1 MIKMTAERLKYGD
14 PKKAVKAGVT
24 ASNLSIGVA
33 IASQAKLLAP
43 VDYGQLRN
51 SISASS
57 KTQTKMLNDKRF
69 SPKREPMK
77 EGKALD
83 TSELKGDEVFA
94 GSNSDHA
101 IHQEYGTIKQP
112 AQPFLRPAVEL
123 IIQRKDPAEI
133 VSKYCREKMEEELKN
148 RKKLKAEGK
157 NPWT

>member
-51 SISASS
+51 SLSASNLRE
-57 KTQTKMLNDKRF
+57 TKLLNNMSGEKA
-69 SPKREPMK
+69 E
-77 EGKALD
+77 ALD
-83 TSELKGDEVFA
+83 TQGLKYDEVYV
-94 GSNSDHA
+94 GSNSDHN
-101 IHQEYGTIKQP
+101 IYQEYGTVKQP
-112 AQPFLRPAVEL
+112 AQPYLRPSAEL
-123 IIQRKDPAEI
+123 IIEKKEPAEI
-133 VSKYCREKMEEELKN
+133 IMKYCREQMEKELEN